1 MPLNLATIRCPDDV
15 APERRAVGGGEFT
28 IGRGPDND
36 WVLPDPDRHLSK
48 RHCML
53 AFRAGRWELSDLSA
67 NGTFLNRASAPIG
80 SSPATLSSGDRFR
93 LGAYEIEVG
102 IEADRGLD
110 PPRAASS
117 GRSNFGLFDD
127 DPPPGPVER
136 PDSGIAMRDEFN
148 PFAADDEFPL
158 REPARHDHRP
168 VLEDAFRP
176 PPRPAAAI
184 PDDWDLELSEP
195 GFAPPASR
203 PSPPSPPP
211 PSPSPPPPSPS
222 PPSPSPPA
230 PPQASAAEPPA
241 LPAPVPPPQDGHS
254 LLAAFLRGAGME
266 DAAIADPERMM
277 QAMGAALRATVA
289 GVRET
294 MIARAS
300 IKGEFRIE
308 QTMIRSSGNNP
319 LKFSAGDDDALAA
332 LLGAG
337 GRKSMP
343 ADQALA
349 EALRDIRLHELAT
362 MTATQ
367 TAIRALLALLAP
379 ASIEKDADR
388 GGLAVLPA
396 QKKARA
402 WDAFEAAHARI
413 TGALSDDFDS
423 VFGKNFARAYEQSLR
438 ELQDHGRGE

>member
-1 MPLNLATIRCPDDV
+1 MALNLATIRCPDDV

-53 AFRAGRWELSDLSA
+53 AFRSGRWELSDLSA

-93 LGAYEIEVG
+93 LGVYEIEVG
-102 IEADRGLD
+102 IDADRDLE
-110 PPRAASS
+110 PPRATSS

-127 DPPPGPVER
+127 DPAPGPAER
-136 PDSGIAMRDEFN
+136 PDGGIAMRDDFN
-148 PFAADDEFPL
+148 PFASDDDFPL
-158 REPARHDHRP
+158 REPARQDHRP

-195 GFAPPASR
+195 GLAPPASR
-203 PSPPSPPP
+203 PS
-211 PSPSPPPPSPS
+211 SPSPPPPR
-222 PPSPSPPA
+222 
-230 PPQASAAEPPA
+230 QASAPEPPPV
-241 LPAPVPPPQDGHS
+241 LPPVPPPQGGDA
-254 LLAAFLRGAGME
+254 LLVAFLRGAGME
-266 DAAIADPERMM
+266 DAAIADPERMLE
-277 QAMGAALRATVA
+277 AMGAALRATVA

-349 EALRDIRLHELAT
+349 EALSDIRLHELAT
-362 MTATQ
+362 MSATQ

-379 ASIEKDADR
+379 ATIEKDTDK

-402 WDAFEAAHARI
+402 WDAFEAAHAKI

-438 ELQDHGRGE
+438 ELQDHGRRA